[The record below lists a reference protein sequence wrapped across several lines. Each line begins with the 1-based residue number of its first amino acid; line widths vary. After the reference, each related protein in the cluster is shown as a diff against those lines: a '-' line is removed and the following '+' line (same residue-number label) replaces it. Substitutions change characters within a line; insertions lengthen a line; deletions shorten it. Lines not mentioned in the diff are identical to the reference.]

1 MAWASIRECHRSF
14 ILPGVTRLSEG
25 ELAEMRELAS
35 RGWASCIGSIS
46 TEFPED
52 FPVQLQRSEIAR
64 WQELLRRAAD
74 ELEALYASRADS
86 PP

>member
-1 MAWASIRECHRSF
+1 MSPSSLIIPW
-14 ILPGVTRLSEG
+14 VTGLSEA
-25 ELAEMRELAS
+25 ELAEMRQIANQ
-35 RGWASCIGSIS
+35 GWAPFFGGAS

-74 ELEALYASRADS
+74 ELESLYTEPD
-86 PP
+86 